1 MRSIKRASSTSRSIV
16 HDSIAIIYCKHKFHS
31 PSMKHINTFLVGTLV
46 VACAILGHCGCFDLL
61 MNSCWGTREVWNTC
75 LRKWKAF
82 ALIERWTDGI
92 CGERLPDLMLGERKG
107 MQDLVRLLNNSSRQ
121 FCARSIYSAMTTFYV
136 DEEYRIG
143 LKVTVD
149 TSTSSRWKITERK
162 MKGKWARK

>member
-1 MRSIKRASSTSRSIV
+1 
-16 HDSIAIIYCKHKFHS
+16 
-31 PSMKHINTFLVGTLV
+31 
-46 VACAILGHCGCFDLL
+46 
-61 MNSCWGTREVWNTC
+61 
-75 LRKWKAF
+75 
-82 ALIERWTDGI
+82 
-92 CGERLPDLMLGERKG
+92 MLGERKG

-143 LKVTVD
+143 LKVIVD